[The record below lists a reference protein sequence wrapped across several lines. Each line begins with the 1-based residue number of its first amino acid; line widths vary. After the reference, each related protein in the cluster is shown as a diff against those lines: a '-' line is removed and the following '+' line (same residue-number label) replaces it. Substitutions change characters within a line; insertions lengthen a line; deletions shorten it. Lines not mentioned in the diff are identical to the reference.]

1 MLNDKQIKA
10 KQKAWGMIKPF
21 SNSKMEF
28 PSWGLG
34 TVGYDIRLGPIFRIP
49 KARVVIEPGDVKGDD
64 FNEKTQMVRTLTDGE
79 LFCVEPQSAVWVQS
93 METFKMPNDL
103 VGISQGKSTY
113 NRCGLIVS
121 QMVLEPG
128 WHGRLE
134 FSLMNVSE
142 ARIFVKVG
150 GGIAQI
156 MFHTIGEPDAP
167 YNGNFQE
174 ADPDVEADSTDD
186 SDGDHDSTTASTS
199 EDGGDES

>member
-1 MLNDKQIKA
+1 
-10 KQKAWGMIKPF
+10 
-21 SNSKMEF
+21 
-28 PSWGLG
+28 
-34 TVGYDIRLGPIFRIP
+34 
-49 KARVVIEPGDVKGDD
+49 
-64 FNEKTQMVRTLTDGE
+64 
-79 LFCVEPQSAVWVQS
+79 

-113 NRCGLIVS
+113 NRFGLIVS

-167 YNGNFQE
+167 YDGNFQE
-174 ADPDVEADSTDD
+174 ADTDEAAPTDD
-186 SDGDHDSTTASTS
+186 SDENSTTDDS
-199 EDGGDES
+199 GDES

>member
-1 MLNDKQIKA
+1 
-10 KQKAWGMIKPF
+10 MI
-21 SNSKMEF
+21 
-28 PSWGLG
+28 
-34 TVGYDIRLGPIFRIP
+34 
-49 KARVVIEPGDVKGDD
+49 
-64 FNEKTQMVRTLTDGE
+64 RTLTDGE

-128 WHGRLE
+128 WNGRLE

-156 MFHTIGEPDAP
+156 MFHTIGEPDVP
-167 YNGNFQE
+167 YEGSYQE
-174 ADPDVEADSTDD
+174 ADPDEAAPTDD
-186 SDGDHDSTTASTS
+186 SDGDHDSTTDDS
-199 EDGGDES
+199 GGEL

>member
-1 MLNDKQIKA
+1 MLLNDKQIKA

-64 FNEKTQMVRTLTDGE
+64 FNEKTQMIRTLADGE

-167 YNGNFQE
+167 YDGSYQE
-174 ADPDVEADSTDD
+174 DEVDETDSTDD
-186 SDGDHDSTTASTS
+186 SDGDHDSTTDDS
-199 EDGGDES
+199 GDES